1 MKSKEHEQK
10 MKNKIMDTKEIK
22 KLIASVYW
30 SLKKDA
36 DQINTEDIYY
46 DVGYIVSLCLVIN
59 KRDIGQ
65 KIYDRFMWK

>member
-1 MKSKEHEQK
+1 MFTMIKTIN
-10 MKNKIMDTKEIK
+10 NKIMDTKEIK

-36 DQINTEDIYY
+36 DQINIEDIYY
-46 DVGYIVSLCLVIN
+46 DVGYIVSLCVAIG